1 MTGEFFGMHLSARH
15 MSMIVALLAAFAAAP
30 VVAHAQDAP
39 AQVDQVA
46 PADQPQSADA
56 EISPEDSALLGKI
69 LTFDAATP
77 DSPAPVKKLRLPS
90 LPGRPGLNIVR
101 TDKSD
106 GSSTVVLKQPL
117 PTEWDAQVGA
127 DLGVAANTA
136 ESYQRGQ
143 PLPGSN
149 LDRNSG
155 AAWASVGVVRN
166 IATVDA
172 RVDPSNDQGKLGT
185 TLKHSVPLGSEFA
198 VTVQN
203 SFSVT
208 ETFSAAPSAASD
220 LPLMTAPVAT
230 GTPTPQIWGNE
241 KAAKFDVLP
250 TGTSFGVKVASLS
263 NDPVTHN
270 TLSAEQKIYGP
281 LRVTT
286 AMTDVGQQ
294 SASRSISAG
303 FKLNW

>member
-1 MTGEFFGMHLSARH
+1 MQLSARQ
-15 MSMIVALLAAFAAAP
+15 MSMVVALLAAVGAAP
-30 VVAHAQDAP
+30 GVARAQDAP
-39 AQVDQVA
+39 AYA
-46 PADQPQSADA
+46 SATPADQPPSSADA
-56 EISPEDSALLGKI
+56 EISPEDSAILGKA
-69 LTFDAATP
+69 LTIDSVTSDAPLSA
-77 DSPAPVKKLRLPS
+77 KKLRLPA
-90 LPGRPGLNIVR
+90 LPGRPNLDIVR
-101 TDKSD
+101 SDKSD

-127 DLGVAANTA
+127 DLGVAANTSD
-136 ESYQRGQ
+136 SYQRGQ
-143 PLPGSN
+143 PLPGSS

-166 IATVDA
+166 LATVDA
-172 RVDPSNDQGKLGT
+172 RVDPSNDQGRVGT
-185 TLKHSVPLGSEFA
+185 TLKHSMPLGSQFA

-203 SFSVT
+203 TYSVT
-208 ETFSAAPSAASD
+208 ETFSASPAAPSD
-220 LPLMTAPVAT
+220 LPMMSAPVAT

-250 TGTSFGVKVASLS
+250 TGTTFGAKFASLS

-270 TLSAEQKIYGP
+270 TLSAEQTIYGP

-286 AMTDVGQQ
+286 AVIDVGQQ
-294 SASRSISAG
+294 TASKSISAG

>member
-1 MTGEFFGMHLSARH
+1 LSARH
-15 MSMIVALLAAFAAAP
+15 ISLIVALLATVAAAP
-30 VVAHAQDAP
+30 GVARAQDAP
-39 AQVDQVA
+39 AQ
-46 PADQPQSADA
+46 ADQPSSSADA

-69 LTFDAATP
+69 LTFDSATS
-77 DSPAPVKKLRLPS
+77 DSPAPPKKLRLPS
-90 LPGRPGLNIVR
+90 LPGRPSLNVVR

-166 IATVDA
+166 LATVDA

-185 TLKHSVPLGSEFA
+185 TVKHSMPVGSQFA

-208 ETFSAAPSAASD
+208 ETFSATPSAASSD

-230 GTPTPQIWGNE
+230 GSPTPQIWGNE
-241 KAAKFDVLP
+241 KAAKLDVLP

-270 TLSAEQKIYGP
+270 TLSAEQTIYGP

-286 AMTDVGQQ
+286 AVTDAGQQ
-294 SASRSISAG
+294 SASKSISAG